1 MPGTSYCK
9 RRTSRFQDSLRRHW
23 LFSRPNLRVMSTIGI
38 ATPETGRTMCH
49 FDLAGYEQMDGTS
62 PQTAA
67 MC

>member
-1 MPGTSYCK
+1 
-9 RRTSRFQDSLRRHW
+9 
-23 LFSRPNLRVMSTIGI
+23 MSTIGI